1 GNTRVDC
8 DWSSDVCS
16 SDLGTN
22 TVRLQANAGNVTQVS
37 TGVITAGALGVRAA
51 GGTNQIDLG
60 QASNVVSNTGNV
72 AMSAAGNISFK
83 DTAATGYNLG
93 QVAADGNFTVAN
105 GLSSGNTITLNTTQG
120 TVTQSATNGNVSA

>member
-60 QASNVVSNTGNV
+60 QANNVVSNTGNV

-83 DTAATGYNLG
+83 DKIGRASCRER
-93 QVAADGNFTVAN
+93 VSADGNC
-105 GLSSGNTITLNTTQG
+105 G
-120 TVTQSATNGNVSA
+120 